1 MVKVL
6 KVVNNDGELGR
17 VLSNH
22 LSSGAPFAHEGRSYL
37 VVLELPVMGERR
49 YLLVDEAAALR
60 LEGA

>member
-6 KVVNNDGELGR
+6 KVDNNDGELGH

-22 LSSGAPFAHEGRSYL
+22 LSSGAPFSHEGRSYL